1 MDMSH
6 RYPGDNSSSE
16 DSPMMEWSTAAV
28 VGWIGRLEP
37 AALAEL
43 AEVFEMVGTD
53 GAQLARLTIEDIV
66 EAEEELG
73 ISEEDG
79 RSLIAAVRQHLGAEE
94 AAGAGSIEPETAAV
108 AAAPPPTHG
117 GGSGKDSGAGE
128 VGACTP
134 QYDLGV
140 TVGKFFPLHR
150 GHALLISRASAVV
163 RRLVVLCSGR
173 DGDSVP
179 MATRAAWIRSLF
191 PDRARIEVLEV
202 VDGLSEAPVRLATPG
217 LFVLGT
223 DVLGN
228 SPTIFLV
235 CAPPDLQP
243 HP

>member
-1 MDMSH
+1 
-6 RYPGDNSSSE
+6 
-16 DSPMMEWSTAAV
+16 
-28 VGWIGRLEP
+28 
-37 AALAEL
+37 
-43 AEVFEMVGTD
+43 MV
-53 GAQLARLTIEDIV
+53 IP
-66 EAEEELG
+66 
-73 ISEEDG
+73 G
-79 RSLIAAVRQHLGAEE
+79 RSPGCRQPQERTHHPVQHVGDD
-94 AAGAGSIEPETAAV
+94 GV
-108 AAAPPPTHG
+108 ALDLRQLDCQP
-117 GGSGKDSGAGE
+117 DSGAGE

-223 DVLGN
+223 D
-228 SPTIFLV
+228 
-235 CAPPDLQP
+235 
-243 HP
+243 